1 MVTTK
6 MNPENSIVMGIDP
19 GFDRF
24 GISVVRRVKGKDVV
38 LYSNCIQTDKKLTFE
53 QRLVLVID
61 EFEKILT
68 EHKPD
73 LICME
78 AVFMHNNAKSVINV
92 AEIKGAVKLIV
103 SRKNIRIIEMTPQKI
118 KLAVAGS
125 GAAKKDEVIKMVK
138 MITKHIS
145 NTGLDDEYD
154 AIACGLAG
162 LAYCKTI

>member
-1 MVTTK
+1 
-6 MNPENSIVMGIDP
+6 MNPENSIIMGIDP

-24 GISVVRRVKGKDVV
+24 GVSVVTRQKGKDIV
-38 LYSNCIQTDKKLTFE
+38 LYSECIQTDKGLTFE
-53 QRLVLVID
+53 QRLLLVMD
-61 EFEKILT
+61 GFEKVLAAHT
-68 EHKPD
+68 PD
-73 LICME
+73 LVCME

-125 GAAKKDEVIKMVK
+125 GTAKKEEVIKMVK
-138 MITKHIS
+138 MITGHVA

-154 AIACGLAG
+154 AVACGLAG
-162 LAYCKTI
+162 LAYCRTI